1 MDVVA
6 LLKSLPVTEIAAN
19 LFYLISTATVVT
31 VAAEKGVVWALGK
44 VAVAKSTAKATES
57 TLDDK
62 VLEGVEKA
70 GNKALAVLHALSVL
84 AEALLA
90 VAQPLSVYKPK
101 R

>member
-1 MDVVA
+1 VG
-6 LLKSLPVTEIAAN
+6 
-19 LFYLISTATVVT
+19 
-31 VAAEKGVVWALGK
+31 AEKRDLMGVQFTEAELEQQRRIKGAFDPGWLLNPGK
-44 VAVAKSTAKATES
+44 VFP
-57 TLDDK
+57 L
-62 VLEGVEKA
+62 A